1 MDINNGIVT
10 RRVRAWE
17 WETEI
22 GAMVVSAAWQCCL
35 SILWVCM
42 SMYHMMKI
50 SLFFFAIH
58 WRRWPMVASMWQ
70 KWIPCLGRAR
80 KRQKKMKRHG
90 ISSEQFKLFLLTLW
104 KRTRGHVPFLWSLNL
119 QIVVVF
125 RCSFVVSFFAL
136 NTIRWEYHVASY
148 KHYNANTLS
157 QFPVIKWYI
166 FTSTFI
172 QNRMWQNDDIWMC
185 VCAKVCL
192 IYISAAWAF
201 LDPFTSNDIEITTR
215 HFMLMHNAT
224 ITEKSP
230 CNCDNVSARISSQPI
245 YLSCYKQSSH
255 FFSTDNIRN

>member
-1 MDINNGIVT
+1 MEAHT
-10 RRVRAWE
+10 RAC
-17 WETEI
+17 
-22 GAMVVSAAWQCCL
+22 A
-35 SILWVCM
+35 
-42 SMYHMMKI
+42 I
-50 SLFFFAIH
+50 SLELESPNRCRFSVFV
-58 WRRWPMVASMWQ
+58 RR
-70 KWIPCLGRAR
+70 L
-80 KRQKKMKRHG
+80 
-90 ISSEQFKLFLLTLW
+90 
-104 KRTRGHVPFLWSLNL
+104 
-119 QIVVVF
+119 
-125 RCSFVVSFFAL
+125 FFAL

-157 QFPVIKWYI
+157 RFPVIKWYI

-172 QNRMWQNDDIWMC
+172 QIECGKMTIYGC

-201 LDPFTSNDIEITTR
+201 LDSFTSNDIEITTR

-230 CNCDNVSARISSQPI
+230 CNCDNASARYSSQPI

>member
-1 MDINNGIVT
+1 MGVHVDVSHDEDII
-10 RRVRAWE
+10 
-17 WETEI
+17 I
-22 GAMVVSAAWQCCL
+22 
-35 SILWVCM
+35 
-42 SMYHMMKI
+42 
-50 SLFFFAIH
+50 FFAIH

-80 KRQKKMKRHG
+80 NRQKNMKRHG

-185 VCAKVCL
+185 VCESMSHLHQRRLSIPRSIHVQW
-192 IYISAAWAF
+192 YWNNNEAF
-201 LDPFTSNDIEITTR
+201 Y
-215 HFMLMHNAT
+215 AY
-224 ITEKSP
+224 
-230 CNCDNVSARISSQPI
+230 A
-245 YLSCYKQSSH
+245 
-255 FFSTDNIRN
+255 